1 MPELFNFTADTA
13 DFLDG
18 WLVPAIQAQPI
29 GLFADIENLPGN
41 VTALKVPLLEV
52 KHPLKTMPKRSQ
64 ENCEFNKMQSVL
76 SMSEDDMQLF
86 TYNGEWPFCPKQ
98 FQNTKYAHYF
108 KGGSVESGDAT
119 NSELGRF
126 IADTI
131 VNNVKIGTNLLAFWG
146 SNTTTADDYKVDYN
160 GLFPS
165 MLKIASASPT
175 GKQVKR
181 ITITQNTQ
189 IAAGVALEKLQE
201 VIAGQREEFRAVN
214 PNDKAIVCNTQFYDA
229 VRKDLIKGT
238 EGSNIYPQSFL
249 SGMYFFVYEGIRVFL
264 DPSITANA
272 QNSGFASINASN
284 DYVYV
289 AALVHTK
296 NFVIRTSIG
305 ESDAFDTFYSKDKNL
320 TLSRAEYN
328 FGTYFRDGRYACLLA

>member
-1 MPELFNFTADTA
+1 
-13 DFLDG
+13 
-18 WLVPAIQAQPI
+18 
-29 GLFADIENLPGN
+29 
-41 VTALKVPLLEV
+41 
-52 KHPLKTMPKRSQ
+52 
-64 ENCEFNKMQSVL
+64 
-76 SMSEDDMQLF
+76 
-86 TYNGEWPFCPKQ
+86 
-98 FQNTKYAHYF
+98 
-108 KGGSVESGDAT
+108 
-119 NSELGRF
+119 
-126 IADTI
+126 
-131 VNNVKIGTNLLAFWG
+131 
-146 SNTTTADDYKVDYN
+146 
-160 GLFPS
+160 